1 MPKTDLVRRTDQ
13 TPQVRNGE
21 LVTGA
26 TVIQVS
32 QLAMTSPFSGDFQ
45 IVDQGRLIVG
55 QNPDLGA
62 RMIISN
68 SGIHGY
74 GSAGIHTFGVYSNG
88 DTTHTSGDWFAGNEG
103 ANYIAYNHRDGTLG
117 LYSPAGAGFVATRDG
132 SLQAGNAAGAH
143 MLWNSASR
151 ALEIRNGE
159 DVRISLADTGDALF
173 DGTIYA
179 SSGRIYGDMQID
191 AKLLVGDTD
200 GPGVTIGKFERYD
213 SNNVL
218 VESSEI
224 MATDAENLPWFHV
237 VAGGGTA
244 GGGWFQVGNP
254 GDYSHRMTY
263 DGSELVF
270 DGTLRARD
278 GEFIGDVAFGNGTLG
293 VSGLMLASDPSLD
306 FDSIN
311 ALRWKNGNNITG
323 GVVHHLSLPSYLA
336 TTLYSNTTNASYDAS
351 VNIIAYTENA
361 SQIAS
366 AQLLANTPNGSAYIV
381 INQGI
386 SSSSVIVSSND
397 LAFYGVSPVSRQ
409 LLPTGAG
416 KTVDDVIS
424 ALQALG
430 LVRQS

>member
-1 MPKTDLVRRTDQ
+1 MPKSAILKRTDE
-13 TPQVRNGE
+13 TPPVRNGE
-21 LVTGA
+21 FVA
-26 TVIQVS
+26 TSTVLQIS
-32 QLAMTSPFSGDFQ
+32 QLAMTSPFVGDFQ
-45 IVDQGRLIVG
+45 IIGQGRLIVG
-55 QNPDLGA
+55 EHPDLGE
-62 RMIISN
+62 RFI
-68 SGIHGY
+68 
-74 GSAGIHTFGVYSNG
+74 V
-88 DTTHTSGDWFAGNEG
+88 TSGGAFAFNAAGTRTFAVWTRGDGVHTGGDVYLGHPDNFLMYDQSE
-103 ANYIAYNHRDGTLG
+103 GTLG
-117 LYSPAGAGFVATRDG
+117 LYTAAGAGFIADSDG
-132 SLQAGNAAGAH
+132 SLFAGDSDGAH
-143 MLWNSASR
+143 MRWSSASR

-159 DVRISLADTGDALF
+159 DVKISLDANGDGLF
-173 DGTIYA
+173 DGMVYA
-179 SSGRIYGDMQID
+179 SGGRIYGQMQVD
-191 AKLLVGDTD
+191 GLFRAGDVD
-200 GPGVTIGKFERYD
+200 GPSISLGRFERLNE
-213 SNNVL
+213 SNVL

-224 MATDAENLPWFHV
+224 IATDATNLPWFHV
-237 VAGGGTA
+237 VAGGGTP

-293 VSGLMLASDPSLD
+293 VSGLTLASDSSLD

-366 AQLLANTPNGSAYIV
+366 AQLLANTPNGGAYIV

-386 SSSSVIVSSND
+386 SSSSVIVSSDD

-416 KTVDDVIS
+416 KTVDNVIS